1 MIRSTGLKSE
11 ETTIKALT
19 PTEHQRDKSCAP
31 TWAGNI
37 NAVKINDG
45 VYVDEQSD
53 LLEAWTF
60 DLEHQP
66 ELEIEMDTA
75 ERTIGDRAEGDGP
88 SQCQ

>member
-1 MIRSTGLKSE
+1 M
-11 ETTIKALT
+11 
-19 PTEHQRDKSCAP
+19 
-31 TWAGNI
+31 
-37 NAVKINDG
+37 KINDG